1 MQMHIDQMELT
12 ETIDAIDF
20 ALLVLNSQV
29 KQARIGG
36 MIATRTIEV
45 LQGLKLAFMLAAAK
59 EQRKGR
65 ANDDGVVASQT
76 LGVIF
81 DKTIRVKRN

>member
-12 ETIDAIDF
+12 ETIDAMDF
-20 ALLVLNSQV
+20 ALLVLKSQV
-29 KQARIGG
+29 EQGQIGG

-45 LQGLKLAFMLAAAK
+45 LQGLRLAYMLGAAK

-65 ANDDGVVASQT
+65 ANDDGVVASKT

-81 DKTIRVKRN
+81 DKTIRVDRN